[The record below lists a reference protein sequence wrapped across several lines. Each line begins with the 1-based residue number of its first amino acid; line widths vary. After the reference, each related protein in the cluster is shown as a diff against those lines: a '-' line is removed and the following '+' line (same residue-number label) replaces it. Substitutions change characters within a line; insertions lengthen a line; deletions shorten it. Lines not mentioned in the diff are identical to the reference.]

1 MWIRTTWSNLRR
13 NERWIP
19 SLCAPLVNRANI
31 DARQTFA
38 TTAACSEHG
47 STELTLQSRSTYKA
61 AVGCP
66 RILLML
72 QDAAHKVWRQTFSSL
87 SCSECICQLV
97 HPMDFRFA
105 RNLSALS
112 RAQQLVADALL
123 QVGAC
128 TDSLN
133 REVILPV
140 SDSDEAEQL
149 LEAARTNLLRIIEY
163 EQFSMNTFKYKKRV
177 LKNQ

>member
-1 MWIRTTWSNLRR
+1 
-13 NERWIP
+13 
-19 SLCAPLVNRANI
+19 
-31 DARQTFA
+31 
-38 TTAACSEHG
+38 
-47 STELTLQSRSTYKA
+47 
-61 AVGCP
+61 
-66 RILLML
+66 
-72 QDAAHKVWRQTFSSL
+72 
-87 SCSECICQLV
+87 
-97 HPMDFRFA
+97 MDFRFA

-149 LEAARTNLLRIIEY
+149 LEAARTNLLRII
-163 EQFSMNTFKYKKRV
+163 
-177 LKNQ
+177 